1 MTPSPAS
8 PVAGASRQSR
18 PAWRKLLPA
27 ALVVLAVFG
36 VLVGLGTWQMQR
48 LAWKEDL
55 IAKVQAR
62 VHEPAQPVLVEAEWP
77 QVGYE
82 QDEYR
87 HVTAQG
93 RFRHDLEVQVYAL
106 VDSAPDGSGGP
117 GYWVVT
123 PLVMA
128 DGSTILVN
136 RGFVPLDRRAP
147 SSRAEGQVDGLVTVT
162 GLLRMPEDAGPFTP
176 GNDPAK
182 DSWFVRDPL
191 AIAGA
196 KGLLR
201 TAPFLIDA
209 DAAPNPGGLPVGGLT
224 RVNFSNRH
232 LEYALTWY
240 GLAATLLAVF
250 AAFVWSRLRR

>member
-1 MTPSPAS
+1 MSAASAEPAPRRRKSPL
-8 PVAGASRQSR
+8 
-18 PAWRKLLPA
+18 RKLVPA
-27 ALVVLAVFG
+27 ALVVLVAFG
-36 VLVGLGTWQMQR
+36 ILVGLGTWQLER
-48 LAWKEDL
+48 LAWKQDL
-55 IAKVQAR
+55 VAKVEAR
-62 VHEPAQPVLVEAEWP
+62 IHEPAQAAPTEADWP
-77 QVGYE
+77 AINFE
-82 QDEYR
+82 DHEYR
-87 HVTAQG
+87 HVAAQG

-106 VDSAPDGSGGP
+106 VDAGPDGSGGP

-128 DGSTILVN
+128 DGATILIN
-136 RGFVPLDRRAP
+136 RGFVPLDRRSP

-162 GLLRMPEDAGPFTP
+162 GLLRMPEDSSMFTP
-176 GNDPAK
+176 ENEPAK
-182 DSWFVRDPL
+182 DSWFSRDPL

-196 KGLLR
+196 KGMLR

-224 RVNFSNRH
+224 RIAFPNRH

-250 AAFVWSRLRR
+250 AAYAWGRLRRG

>member
-1 MTPSPAS
+1 MRKSA
-8 PVAGASRQSR
+8 V
-18 PAWRKLLPA
+18 RKLLPA
-27 ALVVLAVFG
+27 GVCVLALFAL
-36 VLVGLGTWQMQR
+36 LVGLGTWQLER

-55 IAKVQAR
+55 VAKVAAR
-62 VHEPAQPVLVEAEWP
+62 IHEPAQPAPEEPAWP
-77 QVGYE
+77 QVNFGD
-82 QDEYR
+82 DEYR

-106 VDSAPDGSGGP
+106 IDTAPDGTGGP

-123 PLVMA
+123 PLVRL

-136 RGFVPLDRRAP
+136 RGFVPLDRRLPA
-147 SSRAEGQVDGLVTVT
+147 SRPEGQVDGPVTVT
-162 GLLRMPEDAGPFTP
+162 GLLRLPEESGLFRPD
-176 GNDPAK
+176 NDPAK

-191 AIAGA
+191 AIASA

-209 DAAPNPGGLPVGGLT
+209 DGAPIPGGMPIGGLT
-224 RVNFSNRH
+224 RVSFANRH

-240 GLAATLLAVF
+240 GLAATLLAMF
-250 AAFVWSRLRR
+250 AAYAWQRLRAR